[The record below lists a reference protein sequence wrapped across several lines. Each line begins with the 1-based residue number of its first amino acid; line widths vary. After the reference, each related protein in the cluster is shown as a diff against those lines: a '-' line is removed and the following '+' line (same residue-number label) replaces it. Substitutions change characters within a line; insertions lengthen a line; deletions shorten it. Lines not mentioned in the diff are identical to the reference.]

1 MPRVLFLGLC
11 LNFHYFSTGVVFPQ
25 FGFDFSR
32 RAVAQALVERTHGQ
46 LGTRLTDLTE
56 ELTAEI
62 LRAGVTEIKVRSVL
76 TCQTPAGVCP
86 E

>member
-32 RAVAQALVERTHGQ
+32 RAVATTLSDFGISAAVEGLI
-46 LGTRLTDLTE
+46 LGGYSYRGIRSS
-56 ELTAEI
+56 ASKSAC
-62 LRAGVTEIKVRSVL
+62 RSARIKSL
-76 TCQTPAGVCP
+76 DS
-86 E
+86 